1 MNAEP
6 VSASAAEETT
16 LHMMPVRTWR
26 APLSGAVRPWS
37 LSGWE
42 LSQKKPAP
50 HEDLSLFSIGKLS
63 VTVALINSNC
73 LFVVAGY
80 LKAIHMDGF
89 GTERMKL
96 DMTKNTFLHLREL
109 LEPWRFPAF
118 GIKEVVFACVNS
130 NSDWVQI
137 VDTLVATS
145 SGNN

>member
-1 MNAEP
+1 MLDCINH
-6 VSASAAEETT
+6 VHSD
-16 LHMMPVRTWR
+16 LLVLRTWI
-26 APLSGAVRPWS
+26 ATETEVFKS
-37 LSGWE
+37 
-42 LSQKKPAP
+42 KKLID

-130 NSDWVQI
+130 NSDWVRI